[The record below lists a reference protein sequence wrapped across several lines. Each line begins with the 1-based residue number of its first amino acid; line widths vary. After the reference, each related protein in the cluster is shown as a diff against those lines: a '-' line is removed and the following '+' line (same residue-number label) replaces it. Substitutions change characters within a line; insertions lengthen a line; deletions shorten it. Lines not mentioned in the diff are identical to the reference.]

1 VSAYLLSY
9 ATRILCCGC
18 NRVANLGSLKNRIPH
33 SMCPCTG
40 GACPCAWPKWCNEWV
55 REGVVTSCSGGS
67 VRGCHPDQTPK
78 NVEILDANACFL
90 AHFQKIK
97 SHESAKYHTIP
108 FQAVLR
114 APNMGYTKNG
124 TTGNPARVATV
135 CRHGGQKTGHPGKT

>member
-1 VSAYLLSY
+1 VGVRSGDVTP
-9 ATRILCCGC
+9 TR
-18 NRVANLGSLKNRIPH
+18 
-33 SMCPCTG
+33 
-40 GACPCAWPKWCNEWV
+40 
-55 REGVVTSCSGGS
+55 
-67 VRGCHPDQTPK
+67 K

-124 TTGNPARVATV
+124 TTGNTARVATV
-135 CRHGGQKTGHPGKT
+135 CRHWGQKTGHPGKT